1 LSYKVHQFSSVLGDI
16 TTTAQPLIISETVEK
31 GSAF

>member
-16 TTTAQPLIISETVEK
+16 TTKAQPLIISINHQL
-31 GSAF
+31 G